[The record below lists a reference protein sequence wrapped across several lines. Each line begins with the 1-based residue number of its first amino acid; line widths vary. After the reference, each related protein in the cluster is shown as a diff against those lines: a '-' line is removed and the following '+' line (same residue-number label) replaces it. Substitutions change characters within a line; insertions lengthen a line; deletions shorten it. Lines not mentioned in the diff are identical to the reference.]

1 MFGHLKMVEDGADT
15 TDMSSQR
22 KACPDPG
29 SSPTPWARDGRTLL
43 GISIL
48 GVAMAALTVAT
59 TRAVRPDGSP
69 LDHLGAALVEWGL
82 WIPLF
87 LIVRRVAHHA
97 HAARSLREHVSIHLA
112 AALGLCVL
120 HTGTSTL
127 LWWVAGWIPDGVSV
141 AALAALLFRD
151 QTIGNGIAYG
161 VLAAGSHGLAF
172 VVDLRRAEEE
182 LRKSQEQ
189 LFQSQKMEAVG
200 RLAGGVAHDFNNL
213 LTVISNYTMLVL
225 EDMPPGDP
233 RREDL
238 EEVHKASARASGLT
252 RQLLAFSRRQV
263 LQPRAINLGSVAEE
277 MAGMLRRLIGE
288 DLKLEV
294 RTRAGTGLAMADPVQ
309 VEQIL
314 LNLVVNARDA
324 ITGPGTISIETA
336 NANLDAEFAR
346 LHHGAQP
353 GSYIMLAVGD
363 TGCGM
368 DRETQRRIFEPFF
381 TTKALGKGTGLGLA
395 TVYGMVKQGGG
406 YIAVYSEPGHGSV
419 FRIYLP
425 RSGAELLTPLIP
437 GMIPP
442 PLIRGSATILLVE
455 DEDAV
460 RELVRKT
467 LERQGF
473 TVHAAA
479 NGSAALALAAT
490 LDTPIHLVITDVVL
504 PELTGRDLVD
514 RLQLTHPAIGVVYMS
529 GYTGDTLADRGVLG
543 PEVRFLA
550 KPFSTR
556 DLLKTVQE
564 ALDRH
569 PVEVGA

>member
-1 MFGHLKMVEDGADT
+1 
-15 TDMSSQR
+15 MSVQQT
-22 KACPDPG
+22 ACPDPM

-43 GISIL
+43 GISVL

-59 TRAVRPDGSP
+59 TGMVRPDGSR
-69 LDHLGAALVEWGL
+69 LAQVGAALVEWGL

-87 LIVRRVAHHA
+87 LVVRQVAHRA
-97 HAARSLREHVSIHLA
+97 HASRTLREHASIHLG
-112 AALGLCVL
+112 AALGLCLL
-120 HTGTSTL
+120 HTVGSTV
-127 LWWVAGWIPDGVSV
+127 LWGVAGWIPDGVSLGE
-141 AALAALLFRD
+141 LAARLFRD
-151 QTIGNGIAYG
+151 QAIGNGIAYG

-172 VVDLRRAEEE
+172 VADLHRAEEE

-213 LTVISNYTMLVL
+213 LTVISNYTTMVL
-225 EDMPPGDP
+225 EDMPPGDS

-238 EEVHKASARASGLT
+238 EEVHKASTRASGLT

-263 LQPRAINLGSVAEE
+263 LQPRAVDLGSVAED

-294 RTRAGTGLAMADPVQ
+294 RTRPGTGLALADPVQ
-309 VEQIL
+309 VEQML

-324 ITGPGTISIETA
+324 ITGPGTVTVETA
-336 NANLDAEFAR
+336 NADLDEEFAR

-353 GSYIMLAVGD
+353 GSYIMLAVSD

-381 TTKALGKGTGLGLA
+381 TTKAVGKGTGLGLA

-425 RSGAELLTPLIP
+425 RSGSEQLTPLIP
-437 GMIPP
+437 GMVPP
-442 PLIRGSATILLVE
+442 AAVRGRGTILLVE
-455 DEDAV
+455 DEAGV

-467 LERQGF
+467 LVRRGF
-473 TVHAAA
+473 EVHAAPD
-479 NGSAALALAAT
+479 GPSALRLAAG
-490 LDTPIHLVITDVVL
+490 LAEPVDLLITDVIM
-504 PELTGRDLVD
+504 PELTGQDVVD
-514 RLQLTHPAIGVVYMS
+514 RLRLSQPSLRVVYMS
-529 GYTGDTLADRGVLG
+529 GYTGDTLAERCAIG

-556 DLLKTVQE
+556 DLLKTVQD
-564 ALDRH
+564 ALEPA
-569 PVEVGA
+569 PVPAGA

>member
-1 MFGHLKMVEDGADT
+1 
-15 TDMSSQR
+15 MSSQP
-22 KACPDPG
+22 KACPDLA

-59 TRAVRPDGSP
+59 TSAVRPDGSR
-69 LDHLGAALVEWGL
+69 LAQLGAALAEWGL
-82 WIPLF
+82 WIPMF
-87 LIVRRVAHHA
+87 LIVRWVAHHA
-97 HAARSLREHVSIHLA
+97 HAARSIREHASIHLA
-112 AALGLCVL
+112 AALGLCLL

-141 AALAALLFRD
+141 AALATRLFRD
-151 QTIGNGIAYG
+151 QTIGNIIAYG

-172 VVDLRRAEEE
+172 VADLRRAEEE

-263 LQPRAINLGSVAEE
+263 LQPRPVDLGSVAED

-294 RTRAGTGLAMADPVQ
+294 RTRPGTGLAMADPVQ

-324 ITGPGTISIETA
+324 ITGPGTITIETA
-336 NANLDAEFAR
+336 NADLDAEFAR

-425 RSGAELLTPLIP
+425 RSGAEQLTPLLP
-437 GMIPP
+437 GIVSPP
-442 PLIRGSATILLVE
+442 MIRGQATILLVE

-460 RELVRKT
+460 RELVRKA

-473 TVHAAA
+473 TVHAAGGA
-479 NGSAALALAAT
+479 LAALALAGS
-490 LDTPIHLVITDVVL
+490 LGTPIHLVITDVVL

-514 RLQLTHPAIGVVYMS
+514 RLQLTHPEARVVYMS

-569 PVEVGA
+569 PVEVGAEA